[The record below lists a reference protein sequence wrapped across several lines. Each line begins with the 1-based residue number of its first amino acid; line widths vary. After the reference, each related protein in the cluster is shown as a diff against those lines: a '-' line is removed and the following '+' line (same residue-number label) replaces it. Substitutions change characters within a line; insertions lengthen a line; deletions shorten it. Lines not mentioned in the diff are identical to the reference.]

1 MQNYHDEFR
10 PDPKIQEFLET
21 YNVDFITYSF
31 GTSDKSKIKKE
42 NLILN
47 LGIIL
52 FLFYMIGYQ
61 ELVKFFQEF
70 SLQILVVLSLK
81 QFVGEIDW
89 RIFIIGM
96 FVFLRLFAFVIE
108 LFQKP
113 QPYKW
118 YAVCKEGF
126 LFFDKFYRVNLIEW
140 QFFPKDLKLEG
151 NTLSFKLNTQNLI
164 NCFGPYKLDDFSI
177 PFLKQ
182 KTATI
187 EEFVFND
194 VVMADQLYN
203 KIQDYVSKAV

>member
-10 PDPKIQEFLET
+10 PDPKIQEFLEA

-118 YAVCKEGF
+118 YVVCKEGF

>member
-21 YNVDFITYSF
+21 YNVDFITYSI
-31 GTSDKSKIKKE
+31 GISYKNKIKKE
-42 NLILN
+42 VLILM
-47 LGIIL
+47 LGIFL
-52 FLFYMIGYQ
+52 FLFYLIGYQ
-61 ELVKFFQEF
+61 ELANFFQEF
-70 SLQILVVLSLK
+70 SLQILGVLSLK
-81 QFVGEIDW
+81 QSVGEIDW

-113 QPYKW
+113 KPYKW

-126 LFFDKFYRVNLIEW
+126 LFFDKFYRINLIEW
-140 QFFPKDLKLEG
+140 KFFPKDCKLEG
-151 NTLSFKLNTQNLI
+151 NTLSFKMSTQHLK
-164 NCFGPYKLDDFSI
+164 NCFGHLKLDDFSI

-182 KTATI
+182 KTVTI

-203 KIQDYVSKAV
+203 KIHDYVSKAV